1 MTMIDEKVYLVGVR
15 KAFSEGITQ
24 ISSFASV
31 VYDARKEAQS
41 ECDDHN
47 RAVAGHPEFGGPMEV
62 IALGVY
68 AAE

>member
-1 MTMIDEKVYLVGVR
+1 MIDEKVYLVGVR
-15 KAFSEGITQ
+15 KKVSEDITQ
-24 ISSFASV
+24 ISSFANF
-31 VYDARKEAQS
+31 VYDTRKEAQR

-62 IALGVY
+62 IALDVY